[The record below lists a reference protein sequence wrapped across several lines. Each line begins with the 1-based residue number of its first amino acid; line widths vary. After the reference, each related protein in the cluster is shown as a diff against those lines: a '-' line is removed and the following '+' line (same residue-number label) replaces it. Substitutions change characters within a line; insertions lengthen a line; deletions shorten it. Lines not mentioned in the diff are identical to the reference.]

1 MFNFLKNRN
10 KKNSFEK
17 IYINSAALLIHAA
30 KIDEN
35 YQEEEKEIIK
45 KTLIKL
51 GVDEK
56 LVEKL
61 IIIAEEYE
69 RNSNQI
75 LEFTKEI
82 KQMDQKFKIKIIE
95 TLWQIIYSD
104 GHADLYE
111 SSLMRRLTGLMYLD
125 NKLVAEIKKKIEL
138 KKTT

>member
-1 MFNFLKNRN
+1 MFNILKKN

-35 YQEEEKEIIK
+35 YQIEEKEIIK

-56 LVEKL
+56 SVDEL
-61 IIIAEEYE
+61 IKIAEKYE
-69 RNSNQI
+69 KESNQI
-75 LEFTKEI
+75 LGFTKEI
-82 KQMDQKFKIKIIE
+82 KQMDKKFKLKIIE

-104 GHADLYE
+104 GLADMYE
-111 SSLMRRLTGLMYLD
+111 TNLMTRLKGLMYLD
-125 NKLVAEIKKKIEL
+125 DKLFAEIRNKI
-138 KKTT
+138 KSS

>member
-1 MFNFLKNRN
+1 MFNFLKKN

-35 YQEEEKEIIK
+35 YQIEEKEIIK

-56 LVEKL
+56 SVDEL
-61 IIIAEEYE
+61 IKIAEKYE
-69 RNSNQI
+69 KESNQI
-75 LEFTKEI
+75 LGFTKEI
-82 KQMDQKFKIKIIE
+82 KQMDKKFKLKIIE

-104 GHADLYE
+104 GLADMYE
-111 SSLMRRLTGLMYLD
+111 TNLMTRLKGLMYLD
-125 NKLVAEIKKKIEL
+125 DKLFAEIRNKI
-138 KKTT
+138 KSS

>member
-1 MFNFLKNRN
+1 MFNILKKN

-35 YQEEEKEIIK
+35 YQIEEKEIIK

-56 LVEKL
+56 SVDEL
-61 IIIAEEYE
+61 IKIAEKYE
-69 RNSNQI
+69 KESNQI
-75 LEFTKEI
+75 LGFTKEI
-82 KQMDQKFKIKIIE
+82 KQMDEKFKLKIIE

-104 GHADLYE
+104 GLADMYE
-111 SSLMRRLTGLMYLD
+111 TNLMTRLKGLMYLD
-125 NKLVAEIKKKIEL
+125 DKLFAEIRNKI
-138 KKTT
+138 KSS

>member
-1 MFNFLKNRN
+1 MFNILKKN

-35 YQEEEKEIIK
+35 YQIEEKEIIK

-56 LVEKL
+56 SVDEL
-61 IIIAEEYE
+61 IEIAEKYE
-69 RNSNQI
+69 KESNQI
-75 LEFTKEI
+75 LGFTKEI
-82 KQMDQKFKIKIIE
+82 KQMDKKFKLKIIE

-104 GHADLYE
+104 GLADMYE
-111 SSLMRRLTGLMYLD
+111 TNLMTRLKGLMYLD
-125 NKLVAEIKKKIEL
+125 DKLFAEIKNKVKSSL
-138 KKTT
+138 RK

>member
-1 MFNFLKNRN
+1 MFNILKKN

-35 YQEEEKEIIK
+35 YQIEEKQIIK

-56 LVEKL
+56 SVDEL
-61 IIIAEEYE
+61 IKIAEKYE
-69 RNSNQI
+69 KESNQI
-75 LEFTKEI
+75 FGFTKEI
-82 KQMDQKFKIKIIE
+82 KQMDKKFKLKIIE

-104 GHADLYE
+104 GLADMYE
-111 SSLMRRLTGLMYLD
+111 TNLMTRLKGLMYLD
-125 NKLVAEIKKKIEL
+125 DKLFAEIRNKI
-138 KKTT
+138 KSS

>member
-1 MFNFLKNRN
+1 MFNFLKKN

-35 YQEEEKEIIK
+35 YQIEEKEIIK

-56 LVEKL
+56 SVDEL
-61 IIIAEEYE
+61 IKIAEKYE
-69 RNSNQI
+69 KESNQI
-75 LEFTKEI
+75 LGFTKEI
-82 KQMDQKFKIKIIE
+82 KQMDKKFKLKIIE

-104 GHADLYE
+104 GLADMYE
-111 SSLMRRLTGLMYLD
+111 TNLMTRLKGLMYLD
-125 NKLVAEIKKKIEL
+125 DKLFAELRNKIKSS
-138 KKTT
+138 

>member
-1 MFNFLKNRN
+1 MFNILKKN

-35 YQEEEKEIIK
+35 YQIEEKEIIK

-56 LVEKL
+56 SVDEL
-61 IIIAEEYE
+61 IKIAEKYE
-69 RNSNQI
+69 KESNQI
-75 LEFTKEI
+75 LGFTKEI
-82 KQMDQKFKIKIIE
+82 KQMDEKFKLKIIE

-104 GHADLYE
+104 GLDDMYE
-111 SSLMRRLTGLMYLD
+111 TNLMTRLKGLMYLD
-125 NKLVAEIKKKIEL
+125 DKLFAEIKDKVKSS
-138 KKTT
+138 

>member
-1 MFNFLKNRN
+1 MFNILKKN

-35 YQEEEKEIIK
+35 YQIEEKEIIK

-56 LVEKL
+56 SVDEL
-61 IIIAEEYE
+61 IKIAEKYE
-69 RNSNQI
+69 KESNQI
-75 LEFTKEI
+75 LGFTKEI
-82 KQMDQKFKIKIIE
+82 KQMDKKFKLKIIE

-104 GHADLYE
+104 GLADIYE
-111 SSLMRRLTGLMYLD
+111 TNLMTRLKGLMYLD
-125 NKLVAEIKKKIEL
+125 DKLFAEIKNKVKSS
-138 KKTT
+138 

>member
-1 MFNFLKNRN
+1 MFNFLKKN

-35 YQEEEKEIIK
+35 YQIAEKEIIK

-56 LVEKL
+56 SVDEL
-61 IIIAEEYE
+61 IEIAEKYE
-69 RNSNQI
+69 KESNQI
-75 LEFTKEI
+75 LGFTKEI
-82 KQMDQKFKIKIIE
+82 KQMDKKFKLKIIE

-104 GHADLYE
+104 GLADMYE
-111 SSLMRRLTGLMYLD
+111 TNLMTRLKGLMYLD
-125 NKLVAEIKKKIEL
+125 DKLFAEIRNKI
-138 KKTT
+138 KSS

>member
-1 MFNFLKNRN
+1 MFNFLKKN

-35 YQEEEKEIIK
+35 YQIAEKEIIK

-56 LVEKL
+56 SVDEL
-61 IIIAEEYE
+61 IKIAEKYE
-69 RNSNQI
+69 KESNQI
-75 LEFTKEI
+75 LGFTKEI
-82 KQMDQKFKIKIIE
+82 KQMDKKFKLKIIE

-104 GHADLYE
+104 GLADMYE
-111 SSLMRRLTGLMYLD
+111 TNLMTRLKGLMYLD
-125 NKLVAEIKKKIEL
+125 DKLFAEIRNKVKSS
-138 KKTT
+138 

>member
-1 MFNFLKNRN
+1 MFNILKKN

-35 YQEEEKEIIK
+35 YQIEEKEIIK

-56 LVEKL
+56 SVDEL
-61 IIIAEEYE
+61 IKIAEKYE
-69 RNSNQI
+69 KESNQI
-75 LEFTKEI
+75 LGFTKEI
-82 KQMDQKFKIKIIE
+82 KQMDKKFKLKIIE

-104 GHADLYE
+104 GLADMYE
-111 SSLMRRLTGLMYLD
+111 TNLMTRLKGLMYLD
-125 NKLVAEIKKKIEL
+125 DKLFAKIRNKVKSS
-138 KKTT
+138 

>member
-1 MFNFLKNRN
+1 MFNFLKKN

-35 YQEEEKEIIK
+35 YQIEEKEIIK

-56 LVEKL
+56 SVDEL
-61 IIIAEEYE
+61 IKIAEKYE
-69 RNSNQI
+69 KESNQI
-75 LEFTKEI
+75 LGFTKEI
-82 KQMDQKFKIKIIE
+82 KQMDKKFKLKIIE

-104 GHADLYE
+104 GLVDMYE
-111 SSLMRRLTGLMYLD
+111 TNLMTRLKGLMYLD
-125 NKLVAEIKKKIEL
+125 DKLFAEIKDKAKSS
-138 KKTT
+138 

>member
-1 MFNFLKNRN
+1 MFNILKKN

-35 YQEEEKEIIK
+35 YQIEEKQIIK

-56 LVEKL
+56 SVDEL
-61 IIIAEEYE
+61 IKIAEKYE
-69 RNSNQI
+69 KESNQI
-75 LEFTKEI
+75 LGFTKEI
-82 KQMDQKFKIKIIE
+82 KQMDKKFKLKIIE

-104 GHADLYE
+104 GLADMYE
-111 SSLMRRLTGLMYLD
+111 TNLMTRLKGLMYLD
-125 NKLVAEIKKKIEL
+125 DKLFAEIRNKI
-138 KKTT
+138 KSS